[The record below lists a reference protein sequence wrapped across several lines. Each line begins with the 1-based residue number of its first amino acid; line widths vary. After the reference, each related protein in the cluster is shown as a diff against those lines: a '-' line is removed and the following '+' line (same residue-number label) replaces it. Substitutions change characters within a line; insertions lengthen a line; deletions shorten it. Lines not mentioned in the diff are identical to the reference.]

1 MCNTPRHTVYA
12 RQQQILA
19 ETFLQHLYIHGLQTL
34 ISRFVAVPCKDLSM
48 VLTKPIVNFDQHE
61 TVFDVK
67 L

>member
-1 MCNTPRHTVYA
+1 MCNTHRHTVYE

-19 ETFLQHLYIHGLQTL
+19 ETFLQHLYIYGLQTP
-34 ISRFVAVPCKDLSM
+34 ISRFVAVLCKDLSM
-48 VLTKPIVNFDQHE
+48 VLTKPIVNFYQHE